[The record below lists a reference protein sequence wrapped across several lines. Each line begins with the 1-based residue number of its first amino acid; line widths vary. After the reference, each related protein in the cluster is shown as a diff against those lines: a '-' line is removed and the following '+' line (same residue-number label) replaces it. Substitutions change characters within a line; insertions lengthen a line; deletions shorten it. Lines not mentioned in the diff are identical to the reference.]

1 MCIYMLV
8 VCMQAMTVGFDVV
21 TTLTMN
27 SSVLW
32 NITVRYLIFVV
43 PGSGKFHPSIV
54 GCSTVRLSTD

>member
-1 MCIYMLV
+1 MCIHMLV
-8 VCMQAMTVGFDVV
+8 MCIQAMTVLDVV

-32 NITVRYLIFVV
+32 NITVRYFIFVV
-43 PGSGKFHPSIV
+43 AGSGKFHPSFV